1 MPINPTP
8 TDLADAARY
17 RKYAARARSVND
29 HTFWHNA
36 AQRLL
41 GLPTQPT
48 TARYRYER
56 ITWDDDGMATPVY
69 MPDERTCTIF
79 EKNQTALINTA
90 HSLVGKWA
98 AIHDFGANGG
108 KATRHRRVMRVLAHF
123 IAMGYTVQRRKVY
136 NNRKGITYEY
146 KITQD

>member
-41 GLPTQPT
+41 GRPTRP
-48 TARYRYER
+48 AVGRHRYER
-56 ITWDDDGMATPVY
+56 ITWGDDGIATPAN

-90 HSLVGKWA
+90 HLLVGKWV
-98 AIHDFGANGG
+98 AIHDFAENVN
-108 KATRHRRVMRVLAHF
+108 KATRHRRAMRVFAHF
-123 IAMGYTVQRRKVY
+123 IALGYTVQRRKVY
-136 NNRKGITYEY
+136 NDRRRYEY
-146 KITQD
+146 KITQG